1 MTTDDDKRAHEN
13 MAEAAKLAGHLPG
26 LLLEAEK
33 IAHTVMR
40 GVHGR
45 RRVGLGETFWQF
57 REYQAGD
64 SSRDIDW
71 RQTAKREDVYIR
83 QLEWEASQSVWLYRD
98 ASASMQYRSSDKLLR
113 KKDYAEILLM
123 ALAMLILD
131 GGEQVGLLGTTLAPQ
146 AHAGA
151 AQRLHDYLPGQKEF
165 DTPGRSVAA
174 RSHLVMFS
182 DFYFTLDRLRQ
193 FCAPMAEKEVRGL
206 LVQVV
211 DPAEETLPFTGRIKF
226 HDIENAQAA
235 PVTVSQVD
243 AVRAEYQQKFAAHR
257 AALGDM
263 ARGFGWRLLTV
274 STADRPEKLLADIY
288 GILAAKG

>member
-1 MTTDDDKRAHEN
+1 
-13 MAEAAKLAGHLPG
+13 
-26 LLLEAEK
+26 
-33 IAHTVMR
+33 
-40 GVHGR
+40 
-45 RRVGLGETFWQF
+45 
-57 REYQAGD
+57 
-64 SSRDIDW
+64 
-71 RQTAKREDVYIR
+71 
-83 QLEWEASQSVWLYRD
+83 
-98 ASASMQYRSSDKLLR
+98 MQYRSSDKFLR

-211 DPAEETLPFTGRIKF
+211 DPAEETLPF
-226 HDIENAQAA
+226 
-235 PVTVSQVD
+235 
-243 AVRAEYQQKFAAHR
+243 
-257 AALGDM
+257 
-263 ARGFGWRLLTV
+263 
-274 STADRPEKLLADIY
+274 
-288 GILAAKG
+288 